1 MKNEQAERPAVAA
14 DGAVAGAQTVE
25 RALQVVDVL
34 AGSRGGM
41 RLSDLAQAMGL
52 NISTMSRVLGAL
64 DRYGY
69 IQREPESGRYRLGF
83 RLLQLGQ
90 AVLEQWPL
98 PELAAPVLTHL
109 MEETGETATVCVR
122 QEDRAVIIARVECAN
137 PLRSVAQIGS
147 AGPLYCT
154 GHGKVML
161 AFMPE
166 AEVARILAQ
175 GMPRL
180 TPLTITTPEA
190 MGTELEAIRA
200 RGYAIDNGERDS
212 ELVSVVAPVWDA
224 AGRLA
229 ATCGV
234 SGSGQRIRPE
244 VVPGMATRVMDAA
257 AALTERL
264 GGRMPDGG
272 W

>member
-1 MKNEQAERPAVAA
+1 MSNA
-14 DGAVAGAQTVE
+14 
-25 RALQVVDVL
+25 
-34 AGSRGGM
+34 SR
-41 RLSDLAQAMGL
+41 
-52 NISTMSRVLGAL
+52 I
-64 DRYGY
+64 
-69 IQREPESGRYRLGF
+69 PGRYRLGF

-98 PELAAPVLTHL
+98 PEMATPVLTRL
-109 MEETGETATVCVR
+109 VEETGETATVCVR
-122 QEDRAVIIARVECAN
+122 QENRAVIIARVECTN

-161 AFMPE
+161 AAMSD

-175 GMPRL
+175 GMPQL

-190 MGTELEAIRA
+190 MATELGEIRA
-200 RGYAIDNGERDS
+200 RGFAIDQGERDI
-212 ELVSVVAPVWDA
+212 ELVSVAAPVWDA

-234 SGSGQRIRPE
+234 SGSGRRIRPE
-244 VVPGMATRVMDAA
+244 VVPGMAEKVVDAA
-257 AALTERL
+257 ATLSERL
-264 GGRMPDGG
+264 GGRMPDGR